1 MDANIGG
8 DESNRDAT
16 ANERKWTRM
25 IGKNESDR
33 QSIQMDAR
41 SRRLDEISNRVIGA
55 ALTVSNT
62 LGVGFLEKVYEN
74 ALAHEL
80 RKVGLA
86 VEQQRAIQVEY
97 DGVLVGDYVADILV
111 EGDLLVELK
120 AVKALDE
127 IHMAQ
132 CMNYLKATGRRLC
145 MLLNF
150 GNTKLQIKRVV
161 RNF

>member
-1 MDANIGG
+1 MDAN
-8 DESNRDAT
+8 
-16 ANERKWTRM
+16 
-25 IGKNESDR
+25 
-33 QSIQMDAR
+33 

-80 RKVGLA
+80 RKAGLA
-86 VEQQRAIQVEY
+86 VEQQKVIQVEY
-97 DGVLVGDYVADILV
+97 DGVIVGDYVADILV

>member
-1 MDANIGG
+1 MDA
-8 DESNRDAT
+8 
-16 ANERKWTRM
+16 K
-25 IGKNESDR
+25 
-33 QSIQMDAR
+33 

-80 RKVGLA
+80 RKAGLT
-86 VEQQRAIQVEY
+86 VEQQMAIQVEY

>member
-1 MDANIGG
+1 
-8 DESNRDAT
+8 
-16 ANERKWTRM
+16 M
-25 IGKNESDR
+25 IGKSESDR
-33 QSIQMDAR
+33 QSTLMDAK
-41 SRRLDEISNRVIGA
+41 SQRLDEISNRVIGA

-74 ALAHEL
+74 ALTHEL
-80 RKVGLA
+80 RKAGLA
-86 VEQQRAIQVEY
+86 VEQQKAIQVEY
-97 DGVLVGDYVADILV
+97 DGVLVGDYVADIV
-111 EGDLLVELK
+111 IEGDLLVELK

>member
-1 MDANIGG
+1 MDAN
-8 DESNRDAT
+8 
-16 ANERKWTRM
+16 
-25 IGKNESDR
+25 
-33 QSIQMDAR
+33 

-80 RKVGLA
+80 RKAGLT
-86 VEQQRAIQVEY
+86 VEQQMAIQVEY